1 MAVNALMAVK
11 ALMVAKSFNGG

>member
-1 MAVNALMAVK
+1 MAINALMAVK